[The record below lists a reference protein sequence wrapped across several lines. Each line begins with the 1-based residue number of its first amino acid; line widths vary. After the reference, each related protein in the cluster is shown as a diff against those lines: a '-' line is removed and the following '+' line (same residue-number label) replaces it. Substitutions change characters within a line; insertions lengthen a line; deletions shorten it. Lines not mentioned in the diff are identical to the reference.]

1 MSLSKWKLWTVQN
14 IVFKHRLTRVVH
26 FGGSHGH
33 QTTHL
38 RYQCGISGHSS
49 CAGAN
54 TSKRKGQTLF
64 RKALRGQHRSR
75 EVNRYAV
82 YRTEIRRKLHR
93 VFALDDCA
101 PYKFCRPKPTNSI
114 FVVIRI
120 IAITIIIIIINNTSI
135 ISITIIIAA

>member
-1 MSLSKWKLWTVQN
+1 MSLFKWKRWSVQN
-14 IVFKHRLTRVVH
+14 IVFKHRLRRVVH
-26 FGGSHGH
+26 FGGPHGH

-82 YRTEIRRKLHR
+82 YRAEIRRKLHR
-93 VFALDDCA
+93 LLALDDYA
-101 PYKFCRPKPTNSI
+101 PYKFCRPKPTNSV
-114 FVVIRI
+114 FVVILI
-120 IAITIIIIIINNTSI
+120 IAIIIIIIINSTSI